1 MEIPE
6 SEIKEKKG
14 PRRYTNK
21 YKLEILEKAENCEH
35 GELGELLRKEGL
47 YFAALSRW
55 RKELEEGKLNGLE
68 KKRGRKKKKVNPLEN
83 KVKELEK
90 ANERLEKK
98 LKKAEKIIDFQKK
111 IAELMEDEK

>member
-6 SEIKEKKG
+6 SEIEEKKG

-21 YKLEILEKAENCEH
+21 YKREILEKAEKCEH

-55 RKELEEGKLNGLE
+55 RKEHEEGKLNGAE
-68 KKRGRKKKKVNPLEN
+68 KKRGRKKRKVNIISCFHHKEN
-83 KVKELEK
+83 KHKPYRRTL
-90 ANERLEKK
+90 N
-98 LKKAEKIIDFQKK
+98 
-111 IAELMEDEK
+111 